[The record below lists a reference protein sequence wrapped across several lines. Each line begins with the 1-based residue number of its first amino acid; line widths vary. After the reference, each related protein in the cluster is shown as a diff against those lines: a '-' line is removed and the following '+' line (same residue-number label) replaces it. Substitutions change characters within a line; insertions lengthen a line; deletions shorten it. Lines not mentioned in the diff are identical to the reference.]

1 MTDEIPSRN
10 RSTIA
15 VITGGTQ
22 GLGLAIAKRLALE
35 GAPGIAISSRNAEKG
50 EAAAASVRS
59 LGTDCLFAK
68 ADVSNAE
75 DCYRL
80 VETALAH
87 FGSVNGLVNSAGIGD
102 RGTLLTPA
110 SSSGSGTS
118 IQMPAAPSLQCSA
131 WSDTWS
137 KPENPGAS

>member
-1 MTDEIPSRN
+1 MSDESLSRN

-22 GLGLAIAKRLALE
+22 GLGLAIAKRLAHE
-35 GAPGIAISSRNAEKG
+35 GSPGIVISGRNAEKG

-75 DCYRL
+75 DCHRL
-80 VETALAH
+80 VEKALEH
-87 FGSVNGLVNSAGIGD
+87 FGSVNGQRS
-102 RGTLLTPA
+102 RE
-110 SSSGSGTS
+110 S
-118 IQMPAAPSLQCSA
+118 
-131 WSDTWS
+131 
-137 KPENPGAS
+137 

>member
-1 MTDEIPSRN
+1 MTDDFFLRN

-35 GAPGIAISSRNAEKG
+35 GAPGIVVSGRNAEKA

-68 ADVSNAE
+68 ANVSNAG
-75 DCYRL
+75 DCHDQMLREPILSSAATQHLTSL
-80 VETALAH
+80 V
-87 FGSVNGLVNSAGIGD
+87 SA
-102 RGTLLTPA
+102 R
-110 SSSGSGTS
+110 
-118 IQMPAAPSLQCSA
+118 
-131 WSDTWS
+131 
-137 KPENPGAS
+137 